1 MRANYKKDRI
11 PYGRRS
17 LRLAAG
23 IFNQP
28 AAEKAVCIH
37 RPTHATKQFEGFIKI
52 SGMLKCQS
60 RSGKWKNRLKNWI
73 TPPT

>member
-1 MRANYKKDRI
+1 MRANYKEGRI

-37 RPTHATKQFEGFIKI
+37 RPTHATKQFEAA
-52 SGMLKCQS
+52 
-60 RSGKWKNRLKNWI
+60 
-73 TPPT
+73 